1 MSTAPK
7 FRPVGVP
14 LDVPDTALEQIN
26 RQRGVPTLIAPSP
39 TETSLP
45 ARRDSI
51 RLRPLN
57 IHVPDYVFRAIKQRA
72 HDADT
77 SIRFIVM
84 KALSDAGIDID
95 PADLIEDARRK
106 RD

>member
-1 MSTAPK
+1 MNTAPK

-14 LDVPDTALEQIN
+14 LDVPDAALEQIN
-26 RQRGVPTLIAPSP
+26 RQRGVPTLIAPTP
-39 TETSLP
+39 TEATP
-45 ARRDSI
+45 ATRLASP

-57 IHVPDYVFRAIKQRA
+57 IHVPDYVFRSIKQRA

-95 PADLIEDARRK
+95 PVDLIEDARRK